1 MLLPVDDEDPDLTYE
16 DFERANRL
24 GKGWRKTF
32 NFNWKKPK
40 DLYGLA
46 FEKHDDYEDKGYFA
60 CTRPLSH
67 SWYNS
72 TCGEN
77 EHLPHVC
84 FGPQGRKRTANAY
97 CAASSEECPVLDV
110 DIFNLEKDEIAKEYY
125 TEK

>member
-1 MLLPVDDEDPDLTYE
+1 MLLPVDDEDPDLTYK
-16 DFERANRL
+16 DFERAKKL
-24 GKGWRKTF
+24 GKGWREIF
-32 NFNWKKPK
+32 NIDWKQPK
-40 DLYGLA
+40 ELYGLVL
-46 FEKHDDYEDKGYFA
+46 EQHDDDGIGQFA

-72 TCGEN
+72 TCGDN

-97 CAASSEECPVLDV
+97 CAESSMQCPILDV
-110 DIFNLEKDEIAKEYY
+110 DIFNLEKDEIASEYF